1 MKKKYI
7 ICCGIG
13 IIVVAL
19 IVGAFLL
26 LNGKE
31 EANTKKEVK
40 IPTIEFPQYVGAY
53 NGDIIFENNFSGNVK
68 NEGLLEKAFV
78 LKNEINEKE
87 IKKIA
92 DKLSFESE
100 DILREEK
107 EFILYSK
114 DDKSLMLY
122 SNGTFDYQVKRVTD
136 EDEMTISDDKCREIA
151 EEAIVKSG
159 LAGDDCTYSKVGY
172 TLLEEIGVENSETVL
187 EKQVYFKRKIDN
199 INVSGKNM
207 LVVTIDADGEIIS
220 ILSNYMSIDDEIEVQ
235 QVIPVDEAIEKAK
248 ELEGMIE
255 MDEKTDRVEIENVEV
270 VYWEDSSTIYDVNTI
285 QPVYK
290 ITGKSY
296 CNGEEIGIFEAYE
309 QAIK

>member
-31 EANTKKEVK
+31 ESNTKKEVK

-53 NGDIIFENNFSGNVK
+53 NGDIIFENNFSGNIK

-87 IKKIA
+87 LNKIA
-92 DKLSFESE
+92 DKLSFDSE
-100 DILREEK
+100 DILREEE

-122 SNGTFDYQVKRVTD
+122 SNGTFDYQVKRITD
-136 EDEMTISDDKCREIA
+136 EDKMTISDDKCREIA

-159 LAGDDCTYSKVGY
+159 LAGDDCTYSKIGY

-296 CNGEEIGIFEAYE
+296 CNGEEIGIFAAYE
-309 QAIK
+309 QAIQ